1 MLNLE
6 DKYNCGNI
14 DGKSVD
20 FYLEDDMFEIEGR
33 FEEVDG
39 EIFILVVDAVS
50 HMLKIAGNRLKV
62 GEKYEFN
69 SQIVLDRTTTR
80 SNSTSR

>member
-6 DKYNCGNI
+6 DKYNCENI

-62 GEKYEFN
+62 GEKYKR
-69 SQIVLDRTTTR
+69 LTATRTDNGKIGR
-80 SNSTSR
+80 AHV